1 MPRLPAP
8 LRYALADAFLLGLS
22 WVAVYT
28 WRFGLLPSPSRGPVG
43 LILAWLLI
51 HYLLG
56 TYTALA
62 SRQLTLGR
70 QLRNCL
76 AAAAAVFVL
85 AAAFTLLRGHLL
97 QSTMTRSFLVPV
109 LALGFLT
116 NQLLRF
122 SQLTAHLWQPQEQWL
137 MIVSP
142 DERAVLSQAI
152 DAGGCAI
159 PCGLEWRS
167 SERMPPLPVPLASL
181 LVLDGVAIGSQLD
194 PSPDD
199 RQVMLEWQQSGVRL
213 LSIRGWA
220 EHFLHRLPPEL
231 VPESWAERVQTF
243 SHARSGPT
251 SRLKRLGDLLVAG
264 VLLIVLMPLG
274 ALLALVG
281 RPLRFH
287 RDACGGRQGRTFFR
301 LRLQGSGRLTALP
314 QLLNV
319 WRGEMSLVGPRPLSL
334 ELMEQLQCRFPGAE
348 LREWMRPG
356 MTGWGRIAG
365 PPSEEPDGIAWE
377 LSRDLYYLRNHSL
390 LLDLRLLLTSLVELL
405 GRLLPSAWLR

>member
-1 MPRLPAP
+1 MPRLSAP
-8 LRYALADAFLLGLS
+8 LQYALADALLIGLS
-22 WVAVYT
+22 WVAVYS
-28 WRFGLLPSPSRGPVG
+28 WRFGLLPTPSRGPVG
-43 LILAWLLI
+43 LILAWLLL

-56 TYTALA
+56 TYTSLA
-62 SRQLTLGR
+62 RRQLTPGR

-76 AAAAAVFVL
+76 AAAAAVFCL
-85 AAAFTLLRGHLL
+85 AAAATLLRGELL
-97 QSTMTRSFLVPV
+97 QSTMSRSFLVPV

-137 MIVSP
+137 LIVSP
-142 DERAVLSQAI
+142 GERAVLSQAI

-181 LVLDGVAIGSQLD
+181 LALDGVAIGSQLD
-194 PSPDD
+194 PRPED
-199 RQVMLEWQQSGVRL
+199 RRVMLEWQQAGVRL

-231 VPESWAERVQTF
+231 VPESWAERVQAF
-243 SHARSGPT
+243 SHARTGPT

-264 VLLIVLMPLG
+264 PLLLVLAPLA
-274 ALLALVG
+274 ALLASLG

-287 RDACGGRQGRTFFR
+287 RDACSGRQGRTFQR
-301 LRLQGSGRLTALP
+301 LRLQGSGPLTALP

-334 ELMEQLQCRFPGAE
+334 ELMEQLQRRFPGAE
-348 LREWMRPG
+348 LRQWMRPG

-365 PPSEEPDGIAWE
+365 PPPQEPDGIAWE
-377 LSRDLYYLRNHSL
+377 LGRDLYYLRNHSL
-390 LLDLRLLLTSLVELL
+390 LLDLRLLLSSLLELL
-405 GRLLPSAWLR
+405 AGLWQGPRHP